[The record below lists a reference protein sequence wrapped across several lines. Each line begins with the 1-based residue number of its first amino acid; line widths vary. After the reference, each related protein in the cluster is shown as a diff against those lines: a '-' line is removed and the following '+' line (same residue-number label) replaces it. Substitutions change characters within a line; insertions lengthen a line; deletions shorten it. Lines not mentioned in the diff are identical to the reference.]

1 MSMRVTTLMSSR
13 ATLRDLNDGLDRLTR
28 LQGRLSSGKQ
38 IARPSD
44 DPYGTSRALALHG
57 ELGGLDQYRR
67 NVDDGTGWLNTSD
80 TALGQMSDVL
90 SRVRELLVQGGNDT
104 AGASARSAMAD
115 EIDQLAESV
124 KQEADVQY
132 GGRYVFSGTATGTA
146 PYALGGAGGDGY
158 QGDAGTITRA
168 IGPQV
173 EIPINADVHQ
183 LLGDGQ
189 AAGDGKL
196 LSTLRDISDHLRGG
210 TAADAAALRGAD
222 LQRLDANLD
231 TLNGIRAD
239 VGARTN
245 RLAIAASRL
254 SGLQLNATQLLSQAE
269 DADMAQTIT
278 QYTTQQAA
286 YNAALRAGSNIV
298 QSSLLDF
305 LH

>member
-1 MSMRVTTLMSSR
+1 MSMRVTTLMSTR
-13 ATLRDLNDGLDRLTR
+13 ATLRDLNEGFARLNR
-28 LQGRLSSGKQ
+28 LQGQLSSGKQ
-38 IARPSD
+38 ISRPSD
-44 DPYGTSRALALHG
+44 DPYGTSRALALRG
-57 ELGGLDQYRR
+57 ELGGLDQFQR
-67 NVDDGTGWLNTSD
+67 NVDDGTGWLNTCD

-90 SRVRELLVQGGNDT
+90 ARVRELLVNGANDT
-104 AGASARSAMAD
+104 TGAASRAALAD

-132 GGRYVFSGTATGTA
+132 GGRYVFSGTATDTA
-146 PYALGGAGGDGY
+146 PYALGGADGY
-158 QGDAGTITRA
+158 LGDAGTITRA
-168 IGPQV
+168 IGPGV
-173 EIPINADVHQ
+173 EIPINTDVRA

-189 AAGDGKL
+189 GARDDRL
-196 LSTLRDISDHLRGG
+196 LHTLRDVSDHLRGG
-210 TAADAAALRGAD
+210 TAADADALRTTD

-231 TLNGIRAD
+231 VLNGIRAD

-245 RLAIAASRL
+245 RLAVAASRL
-254 SGLQLNATQLLSQAE
+254 SGLALNATRLRSDVE

-286 YNAALRAGSNIV
+286 YSAALKAGANIV

>member
-13 ATLRDLNDGLDRLTR
+13 ATLRDLNDGLSRLTR
-28 LQGRLSSGKQ
+28 LQNQLSSGKQ
-38 IARPSD
+38 ITRPSD
-44 DPYGTSRALALHG
+44 DPYGTSRALALRG
-57 ELGGLDQYRR
+57 ELGGLDQLQR

-90 SRVRELLVQGGNDT
+90 ARVRELLVDGGNDT
-104 AGASARSAMAD
+104 AGPSARAAMAA

-132 GGRYVFSGTATGTA
+132 GNRYVFSGTATDTA
-146 PYALGGAGGDGY
+146 PYALGGADTY
-158 QGDAGTITRA
+158 AGDAGTITRA

-173 EIPINADVHQ
+173 EIPINTDIRA

-189 AAGDGKL
+189 AARDDKL
-196 LSTLRDISDHLRGG
+196 LNTLRDISDHLRGG
-210 TAADAAALRGAD
+210 TTADANALRGTD

-231 TLNGIRAD
+231 VLNGIRAD

-245 RLAIAASRL
+245 RLAIAGSRL
-254 SGLQLNATQLLSQAE
+254 SGLALNSTKLLSDVE

-286 YNAALRAGSNIV
+286 YSAALKAGANIV
-298 QSSLLDF
+298 QTSLLDF

>member
-13 ATLRDLNDGLDRLTR
+13 ATLRDLNDGLSRLNR
-28 LQGRLSSGKQ
+28 LQDQLSSGKQ
-38 IARPSD
+38 ISRPSD
-44 DPYGTSRALALHG
+44 DPYGTSRALALRG
-57 ELGGLDQYRR
+57 ELGGLDQLQR
-67 NVDDGTGWLNTSD
+67 NVDDGIGWLNTSD

-90 SRVRELLVQGGNDT
+90 ARVRELLVNGGNDT
-104 AGASARSAMAD
+104 TGPASRAALAD

-132 GGRYVFSGTATGTA
+132 GGRSIFSGTATDTS
-146 PYALGGAGGDGY
+146 PYALGGADTY
-158 QGDAGTITRA
+158 AGDAGTITRL
-168 IGPQV
+168 IGPGV
-173 EIPINADVHQ
+173 EIPINTDIRA

-189 AAGDGKL
+189 AARDDKL
-196 LSTLRDISDHLRGG
+196 LNTLRDISDHLRGG
-210 TAADAAALRGAD
+210 TTADVNALRSTD

-231 TLNGIRAD
+231 VLNGIRAD

-245 RLAIAASRL
+245 RLEVAGSRL
-254 SGLQLNATQLLSQAE
+254 SGLALNSTKLLSDVE

-286 YNAALRAGSNIV
+286 YSAALKAGANIV
-298 QSSLLDF
+298 QTSLLDF

>member
-1 MSMRVTTLMSSR
+1 MSMRVTTLMTSR
-13 ATLRDLNDGLDRLTR
+13 ATLRDLNDGLGRLSR
-28 LQGRLSSGKQ
+28 LQSQLSSGKQ
-38 IARPSD
+38 ITRPSD
-44 DPYGTSRALALHG
+44 DPYGTSRALALRG
-57 ELGGLDQYRR
+57 ELGGLDQFQR

-90 SRVRELLVQGGNDT
+90 ARVRELLVQGGSDT
-104 AGASARSAMAD
+104 AGPASRNAIAD

-132 GGRYVFSGTATGTA
+132 GGRFVFSGTATDTA
-146 PYALGGAGGDGY
+146 PYALGGADRY
-158 QGDAGTITRA
+158 AGDAGTITRA
-168 IGPQV
+168 IGPGV
-173 EIPINADVHQ
+173 ELPINTDVRA

-189 AAGDGKL
+189 AARDDKL
-196 LSTLRDISDHLRGG
+196 LDTLRDISDHLRNG
-210 TAADAAALRGAD
+210 TPADADALRTTD

-231 TLNGIRAD
+231 VLNGIRAD

-245 RLAIAASRL
+245 RLAIAGSRL
-254 SGLQLNATQLLSQAE
+254 SGLALNSTKLLSDTE

-286 YNAALRAGSNIV
+286 YSAALKASANIV

-305 LH
+305 LR